1 LAFELPVHFGLLG
14 DVAKNHGDGHRLI
27 VDPDRVAIGHE
38 PAALFGRRDCRSFNA
53 VRQDRLPS
61 CNGNLEST
69 TDFIPQF
76 RRDISNLPANMRL
89 SAEAGILSHLEVYLY
104 MRTARAEVKTSFP
117 LLSVTTKE
125 GAPLNI
131 SSLAQ
136 GSLEVW

>member
-1 LAFELPVHFGLLG
+1 
-14 DVAKNHGDGHRLI
+14 
-27 VDPDRVAIGHE
+27 
-38 PAALFGRRDCRSFNA
+38 
-53 VRQDRLPS
+53 
-61 CNGNLEST
+61 
-69 TDFIPQF
+69 
-76 RRDISNLPANMRL
+76 
-89 SAEAGILSHLEVYLY
+89 